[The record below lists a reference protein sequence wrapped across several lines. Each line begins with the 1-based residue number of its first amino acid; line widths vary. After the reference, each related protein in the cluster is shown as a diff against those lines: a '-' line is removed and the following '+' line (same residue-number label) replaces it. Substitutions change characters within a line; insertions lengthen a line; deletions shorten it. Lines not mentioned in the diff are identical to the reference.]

1 MSSLSGCVT
10 IAGMEISN
18 ELRSLLSD
26 MGKEGGRSKSEAK
39 RAAAKAN
46 VAKARAA
53 QRGLR
58 RKRKARKN
66 ETV

>member
-1 MSSLSGCVT
+1 
-10 IAGMEISN
+10 MEISN

-58 RKRKARKN
+58 RKRRKKV
-66 ETV
+66 EDA